1 MKTTLDINDSLLVE
15 AKAQA
20 ARMRVSLTRLVEE
33 GLRMRLK
40 AQEAP
45 QGRRVKLPVYRGK
58 SGLAPGV
65 DPLSNKS
72 MLDAADRDS

>member
-72 MLDAADRDS
+72 MLDEADRDS